1 MIEEENLMNW
11 LSNRILKGCIYSIL
25 VFIFTDLPVLADP
38 WISYPGTRARSMG
51 GAFTAVA
58 DDSSA
63 IWYNPAGL
71 TGKKGIDVIVEY
83 SQAVDIENS
92 EFTNGENKF
101 FVAADFRG
109 KKIGLGIAYF
119 SPYTISWNYPESTNQ
134 IYGTLKEDI
143 NVLSFGL
150 AFPSF
155 NERLKIGGTV
165 ELVTIDYGDSSL
177 YRDSYGYTYQES
189 NSDSST
195 SGFSG
200 SIGVLLDAIKID
212 SSAFTMKI
220 GGVYRFKTSV
230 GDTKTDDEIEDNIL
244 FGRPPSYELG
254 LSMAKGITRFKS
266 TITASVQYGNTD
278 WSEANSND
286 YYYRVMENRYD
297 KVSFGLEWTKM
308 LEGGI
313 KYLSLRAGYYSSK
326 PDEDYYYPEV
336 TGITGGVGLK
346 LGKYFAIEAT
356 YENRNMEMES
366 YFYNYN
372 QRVGLYSVALTW
384 SK

>member
-1 MIEEENLMNW
+1 MNW

-25 VFIFTDLPVLADP
+25 VFIFTNLPVLADP

-119 SPYTISWNYPESTNQ
+119 SPYTISWNYPESTNS

-286 YYYRVMENRYD
+286 YSYRVMENRYD

>member
-1 MIEEENLMNW
+1 MNW

-25 VFIFTDLPVLADP
+25 VFIFTNLPVLADP

-119 SPYTISWNYPESTNQ
+119 SPYTISWNYPESTNS

-278 WSEANSND
+278 WSEANSNN
-286 YYYRVMENRYD
+286 YSYRVMENRYD